1 MRLHVHE
8 WGEVGA
14 PPLVCLHGVSGHGRR
29 FRRIVEERLAARFH
43 VLAPDLRGHGRS
55 GWDPPWNLATH
66 LADVVE
72 TVVDDAGVDH
82 AIWLGHSFGGRLIL
96 DLYDWYPDHVN
107 AAVLLDPAIQVPAS
121 RALELA
127 ERERQEKAFGTVD
140 EAITTRIETAPLLHT
155 PRELLEEEM
164 REHLA
169 RSPDGL
175 LRYRYSQAA
184 VVAMYGELAGAPARP
199 PEGIPTLVVVG
210 EDSSLVAEG
219 QLEDLHRALGDLLE
233 VATVPGGHIV
243 LWDAYEKTAAAVEAF
258 VTAAEARLPRT
269 RR

>member
-96 DLYDWYPDHVN
+96 DLYDWYPDHV
-107 AAVLLDPAIQVPAS
+107 
-121 RALELA
+121 
-127 ERERQEKAFGTVD
+127 
-140 EAITTRIETAPLLHT
+140 
-155 PRELLEEEM
+155 
-164 REHLA
+164 
-169 RSPDGL
+169 
-175 LRYRYSQAA
+175 
-184 VVAMYGELAGAPARP
+184 
-199 PEGIPTLVVVG
+199 
-210 EDSSLVAEG
+210 
-219 QLEDLHRALGDLLE
+219 
-233 VATVPGGHIV
+233 
-243 LWDAYEKTAAAVEAF
+243 
-258 VTAAEARLPRT
+258 
-269 RR
+269 